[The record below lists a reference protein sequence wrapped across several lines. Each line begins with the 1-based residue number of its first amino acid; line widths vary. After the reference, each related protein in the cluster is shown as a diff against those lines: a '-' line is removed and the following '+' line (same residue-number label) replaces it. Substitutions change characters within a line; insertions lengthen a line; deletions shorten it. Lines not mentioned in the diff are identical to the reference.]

1 MAQATFYCSYGSDRN
16 AALSGDPDDLSI
28 RRLTA
33 LLTSLLDEPRA
44 PSLPDWTYRTWC
56 LALQYRELNPRA
68 QASTK
73 ELASRRDQALSHPE
87 VRQLVEW
94 AGSRRRDNPAVGAA
108 AALTTVRL
116 AQRRS
121 RFASMDVAELGRR
134 VAVEADAARPVRFS
148 PSPLPSQRAR
158 VRLPYSDWDAAAE
171 EEPTRRENPRLAS
184 TVGELLALAGA
195 DSNSSLSAIEA
206 AVIQAGDWWARHAL
220 PVPTSVDGPRLPGVI
235 PGEQLESCDRL
246 SVQIPDP
253 TLLSLVTGPH
263 PGRCRGRQ
271 VAWRRGLTFWVAAR
285 LASPDATRQPPPE
298 TIRWWCTQLAV
309 LALRPAKMSVSSRGG
324 YLKTVGIR

>member
-1 MAQATFYCSYGSDRN
+1 MPFPFR
-16 AALSGDPDDLSI
+16 
-28 RRLTA
+28 
-33 LLTSLLDEPRA
+33 SL
-44 PSLPDWTYRTWC
+44 
-56 LALQYRELNPRA
+56 
-68 QASTK
+68 
-73 ELASRRDQALSHPE
+73 
-87 VRQLVEW
+87 
-94 AGSRRRDNPAVGAA
+94 
-108 AALTTVRL
+108 
-116 AQRRS
+116 
-121 RFASMDVAELGRR
+121 DVAELGRR
-134 VAVEADAARPVRFS
+134 VAAEADAARPVRFS
-148 PSPLPSQRAR
+148 PSPSQRSR
-158 VRLPYSDWDAAAE
+158 VVLAYSDWDAAAE

-235 PGEQLESCDRL
+235 AGEQLKSCDRL

-298 TIRWWCTQLAV
+298 TIHWWRTQLAV
-309 LALRPAKMSVSSRGG
+309 LALRPANSSVSSRGG
-324 YLKTVGIR
+324 YLKTVGTGSR

>member
-121 RFASMDVAELGRR
+121 RFGSLDVAELGRR
-134 VAVEADAARPVRFS
+134 VAAEADAARPVRFS

-158 VRLPYSDWDAAAE
+158 VILPYSDWDAAAE

-235 PGEQLESCDRL
+235 PAEQLESLTGSQFRY
-246 SVQIPDP
+246 P
-253 TLLSLVTGPH
+253 T
-263 PGRCRGRQ
+263 GRCSVWWQ
-271 VAWRRGLTFWVAAR
+271 VPIPVAVGGARWHGGEDSRFGSPLDWRRRMRRANPRPRPSAGGAPSSLFWR
-285 LASPDATRQPPPE
+285 SGQRTCPRPPATA
-298 TIRWWCTQLAV
+298 T
-309 LALRPAKMSVSSRGG
+309 
-324 YLKTVGIR
+324 